1 MPFLLTRKSP
11 MQPIALNSSAEITGR
26 TQREEHDTRIDADLL
41 ESGDRLS
48 VGHRRRQERR
58 REPRDRNARRAAGE
72 GERQALRHQLRDQAP
87 PARAKREPDL
97 QLLLTPERPGEQQV
111 ADIRAGDQQH
121 EGDRAEQQ
129 QQRLPRIADERVAEK
144 LRLVPRSLILLRE
157 LAFELRGQRRE
168 LGLRVGQRST
178 RLQASDPVDST
189 RPSVVPAP
197 RPGAAARR
205 GCRSSSFPE
214 SGSPR
219 AGRRSPSAAR
229 RRAGWSV
236 SWLPAAIRTACAT
249 TPR

>member
-1 MPFLLTRKSP
+1 
-11 MQPIALNSSAEITGR
+11 MQPIALNSSAET
-26 TQREEHDTRIDADLL
+26 TAAPSAKSTTRGLMPICSSPGIACPLGTAAAR
-41 ESGDRLS
+41 SGAVSHAIGD
-48 VGHRRRQERR
+48 
-58 REPRDRNARRAAGE
+58 ARRAAGE
-72 GERQALRHQLRDQAP
+72 GERQALRDQLRDQAP
-87 PARAKREPDL
+87 PARAEREPDL
-97 QLLLTPERPGEQQV
+97 QLLLTAERAGEQQV

-168 LGLRVGQRST
+168 LGLRVGH
-178 RLQASDPVDST
+178 AFDPAAGVPSRRST
-189 RPSVVPAP
+189 RPSVVPVR

-236 SWLPAAIRTACAT
+236 SRLPAVIRTACAT